1 MCGTPFSSEKFFG
14 SLVPQKLLAVGSR
27 CHTTGFAETL
37 CKVTGGRKST
47 LLCNLCKTHIG
58 GSQQFLTGKDPL
70 LGQIIHRG
78 DPIGFCESM
87 RKIIL
92 VDLCNLCKFI
102 QCNIFPE
109 RRINITLCPAAF
121 AGFHLME
128 RKNLHR
134 RGSVAGKMDD
144 QDVQQILADLF
155 VIFLRVLCLFQD
167 RTEIEIKPV
176 FHFIGMEQKIFICI
190 VNDKIQ
196 TIHTQYNIFQRVF
209 EAGFFGVGDIRVDH
223 DQIVLCDRKGF
234 VFNEKTATS

>member
-1 MCGTPFSSEKFFG
+1 
-14 SLVPQKLLAVGSR
+14 
-27 CHTTGFAETL
+27 
-37 CKVTGGRKST
+37 
-47 LLCNLCKTHIG
+47 
-58 GSQQFLTGKDPL
+58 
-70 LGQIIHRG
+70 
-78 DPIGFCESM
+78 M

-128 RKNLHR
+128 RKNLYR

-190 VNDKIQ
+190 VNDKFRPSTPS
-196 TIHTQYNIFQRVF
+196 TIYSSGSSRLDFSVWVIF
-209 EAGFFGVGDIRVDH
+209 GLITIRSCFAIGKVSSSTRKLPLPDSTKK
-223 DQIVLCDRKGF
+223 VL
-234 VFNEKTATS
+234 